1 MHSARTN
8 VIEVLQLIAL
18 KSEKIDLYEEAHDQI
33 FIPEVLLGRWEKV
46 YRPEKPEFEAA
57 FDEFERKQLNC
68 FTDFFLARVN
78 GLPPEFGELLKDP
91 YWSAVCDFAGR
102 ILDDFSGF
110 PLSRE

>member
-18 KSEKIDLYEEAHDQI
+18 KSEQIDLYEQAQDQI
-33 FIPEVLLGRWEKV
+33 SVPEVLLGRWERV
-46 YRPEKPEFEAA
+46 YRPEKFGFEAA
-57 FDEFERKQLNC
+57 FDELESKQLNC

-91 YWSAVCDFAGR
+91 YWSAVCDFAGQV
-102 ILDDFSGF
+102 LDDFSAK
-110 PLSRE
+110 